1 MYKRGELN
9 MLKGFEQEFS
19 KNYSLYSELAEKRA
33 NSTLKLT
40 NEEIVKAKAFQAL
53 KDIELQK
60 IKEELENK
68 HNQRLTIWKILFGSL
83 Y

>member
-1 MYKRGELN
+1 